1 MGGKIPKK
9 RPKRLANLWNESKLY
24 KKIHQNKNRPK
35 RLANLG
41 NESKLYKK
49 IHQNK
54 NRAKGKIPK
63 RPQITSI
70 FFFKSN
76 PKPDPNFQV
85 GLGFRYAN
93 PILSGQVV
101 GHNEPNPTQYHSQF
115 TPGKGFSHQTDPSIL
130 LSKVFNLWHWYF
142 AMILFFFHWFS
153 GFS

>member
-1 MGGKIPKK
+1 MANLRNESRFHKKYTKTNMGGKIPKK

-35 RLANLG
+35 RLANLR

-54 NRAKGKIPK
+54 SRAKGKIPK

-76 PKPDPNFQV
+76 PKPDPNF
-85 GLGFRYAN
+85 
-93 PILSGQVV
+93 
-101 GHNEPNPTQYHSQF
+101 
-115 TPGKGFSHQTDPSIL
+115 
-130 LSKVFNLWHWYF
+130 
-142 AMILFFFHWFS
+142 
-153 GFS
+153 

>member
-1 MGGKIPKK
+1 MANLRNESRFHKKYTKTNMGGKIPKK

-35 RLANLG
+35 RLANLR

-70 FFFKSN
+70 FFSS
-76 PKPDPNFQV
+76 PTQ
-85 GLGFRYAN
+85 
-93 PILSGQVV
+93 
-101 GHNEPNPTQYHSQF
+101 NPTQIFRLGRASDMQTQF
-115 TPGKGFSHQTDPSIL
+115 YRVKLWVTMNPIRPNITPSSLLGKGFPTKLIPPSC
-130 LSKVFNLWHWYF
+130 
-142 AMILFFFHWFS
+142 
-153 GFS
+153 

>member
-1 MGGKIPKK
+1 MANLRNESRFHKKYTKTNMGGKIPKK

-35 RLANLG
+35 RLANLR

-70 FFFKSN
+70 FFFQVQ
-76 PKPDPNFQV
+76 PKTRPEFLGWVRFQICKPNFI
-85 GLGFRYAN
+85 GSSCG
-93 PILSGQVV
+93 
-101 GHNEPNPTQYHSQF
+101 SQ
-115 TPGKGFSHQTDPSIL
+115 
-130 LSKVFNLWHWYF
+130 
-142 AMILFFFHWFS
+142 
-153 GFS
+153 

>member
-1 MGGKIPKK
+1 MNLDSTKNTPKQTWEEKSQK
-9 RPKRLANLWNESKLY
+9 RGPKGWLIYGMNPSCT

-35 RLANLG
+35 RLANLR

-76 PKPDPNFQV
+76 PKPDPNF
-85 GLGFRYAN
+85 
-93 PILSGQVV
+93 
-101 GHNEPNPTQYHSQF
+101 
-115 TPGKGFSHQTDPSIL
+115 
-130 LSKVFNLWHWYF
+130 
-142 AMILFFFHWFS
+142 
-153 GFS
+153 